1 MATEVKPDF
10 IFVGATRSAGMYIT
24 KVLASHPE
32 IFVGKGASRAVKNN
46 LHFFNENLED
56 KYFRQFSNHGDKIVG
71 EGKRG
76 YYLYM
81 ELPSGESA
89 AEKIYQV
96 NPETKIIISL
106 RNPIERAFS
115 HYSKLSK
122 QGVWKSPR
130 GLINDYD
137 LIMNMEPT
145 RGYHSM
151 SRIITDSLYY
161 KGIKEYMD
169 LFSNSQVKI
178 IFHYNSEWFDNWDNA
193 SPQGV
198 FEDLYSFLGVDQ
210 DFVSPILKSRINTS
224 SMTTGLK
231 NKEGVSTL
239 FSRLALKLGFY
250 RTSNFFNSYISES
263 PKIDKDTY
271 SFLLDLF
278 MDDIL
283 NLESFL
289 DVDLASWK
297 APYNLST
304 KS

>member
-24 KVLASHPE
+24 KVLDSHPE

-56 KYFRQFSNHGDKIVG
+56 KYFRQFSNQCDKIVG

-81 ELPSGESA
+81 KMSSGESA

-96 NPETKIIISL
+96 NPKTKIIVSL

-122 QGVWKSPR
+122 QGVWASPR
-130 GLINDYD
+130 DLINDYD

-145 RGYHSM
+145 IGYHSM
-151 SRIITDSLYY
+151 SRIITDSFYY
-161 KGIKEYMD
+161 EGIKEYID
-169 LFSNSQVKI
+169 LFSNSRVKI
-178 IFHYNSEWFDNWDNA
+178 IFHYDSEWFDDWDNA

-198 FEDLYSFLGVDQ
+198 FEDLYSFLGVNQ
-210 DFVSPILKSRINTS
+210 NFISPILKSRINTIN
-224 SMTTGLK
+224 MTTGLK
-231 NKEGVSTL
+231 NSEGVSTL

-250 RTSNFFNSYISES
+250 RTSNFLNSYISES
-263 PKIDKDTY
+263 PKIDKETHA
-271 SFLLDLF
+271 FLLELF
-278 MDDIL
+278 MEDIQ

-304 KS
+304 NS